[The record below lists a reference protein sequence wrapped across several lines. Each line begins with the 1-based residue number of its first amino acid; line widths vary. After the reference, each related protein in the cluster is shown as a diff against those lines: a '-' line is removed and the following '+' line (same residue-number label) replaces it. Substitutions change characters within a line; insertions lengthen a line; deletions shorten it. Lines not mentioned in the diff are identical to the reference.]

1 MNNPPN
7 HPGLEGYQLVRL
19 GHIHEGDIIVDPE
32 TGDRHAATLG
42 QYGTPVWV
50 DDQGREAGGSYVY
63 RKYEP
68 VVAPTIDLAG
78 YQNVRHGPVKIGDV
92 IVYNGEIRNADWLAG
107 LEVGECGTVEIHAKA
122 HGDCERQLH
131 RVYRK
136 IPVAKQGLASDGTV
150 LKNDQPVP
158 EKAKTYDD
166 GKPPLAYMPWKA
178 LRAMAMVQSYGQ
190 KKYLDWFN
198 YKQGMEVGRNLS
210 CAVRHIA
217 AYMDGEDADPESKQS
232 HLAHAMC
239 RLAFVLE
246 NIAEGK
252 AIDDR
257 FKP

>member
-42 QYGTPVWV
+42 HYGTPVWV

-136 IPVAKQGLASDGTV
+136 IPVAKQGLSSDGTV
-150 LKNDQPVP
+150 LKSEQADAPQPRPNLASVA
-158 EKAKTYDD
+158 AKLVLGD
-166 GKPPLAYMPWKA
+166 
-178 LRAMAMVQSYGQ
+178 RNESYGNPRDDYEGTAKVWSGLLR
-190 KKYLDWFN
+190 KKLKADITPEEAILMMVGLKLNREFNKHNDDNIVDSFGYLLCHEWA
-198 YKQGMEVGRNLS
+198 RT
-210 CAVRHIA
+210 
-217 AYMDGEDADPESKQS
+217 GE
-232 HLAHAMC
+232 
-239 RLAFVLE
+239 
-246 NIAEGK
+246 
-252 AIDDR
+252 
-257 FKP
+257 KPC